1 MKRIAAFL
9 KATTLGGLF
18 VLLPVVVVLF
28 LLTQT
33 VVTVHSVAHAL
44 MEQVTGQDSVADEFP
59 MVFAVLIVVAVSF
72 VLGLMMIS
80 RLGRSVGT
88 WIERTLLFRIP
99 GYAAAR
105 AIIGGLANAEREGVV
120 KSGLLK
126 MSEGIECL
134 VFITEDHGNGKLTIF
149 IPGTPNPGSG
159 TVQIVSRELVRPL
172 NVRITN
178 IAHALQQ
185 WGVGSA
191 KLLARHDN
199 YWDGRAEAGEA
210 PVHGS

>member
-1 MKRIAAFL
+1 MKRLAAFL

-18 VLLPVVVVLF
+18 VLLPVVAVFVL
-28 LLTQT
+28 LAKA
-33 VVTVHSVAHAL
+33 VVTTHSMAHAV
-44 MEQVTGQDSVADEFP
+44 MEKITDKDSVAEDFP
-59 MVFAVLIVVAVSF
+59 MVFAVLIVVAISF
-72 VLGLMMIS
+72 ILGLVMIS
-80 RLGRSVGT
+80 QLGRSVGN

-105 AIIGGLANAEREGVV
+105 AIIGGMANAEREGVV
-120 KSGLLK
+120 KAGLLK
-126 MSEGIECL
+126 VGEGAECF
-134 VFITEDHGNGKLTIF
+134 VFITEDHGNDKLTIF
-149 IPGTPNPGSG
+149 IPETPNPGTG

-199 YWDGRAEAGEA
+199 FWDGRAEAGEA
-210 PVHGS
+210 PVNGP